1 MTPRYRKTA
10 LVKVFLLASFI
21 LGCARPAHGQTIE
34 QRAKIRG
41 DSVLAVSRCWKPIRQ
56 LATTLP
62 ACVDSLAAAQLASV
76 SPFARATPNGVLFI
90 AAVGDT
96 FSVRALVI
104 RGYVFVGPLHGNG
117 LGYMH
122 SDLVVSALKEGAT
135 QILVTINGVTG
146 HANMIVVARPAVI
159 HAASGAPELPR
170 GSLDSMVAASRA
182 GDGLVYHL
190 ASDTTKCTQAGTPV
204 PCPTE

>member
-1 MTPRYRKTA
+1 MTRPGKA
-10 LVKVFLLASFI
+10 MLVKAFLLASFI
-21 LGCARPAHGQTIE
+21 LGCARPAHGQTLE

-56 LATTLP
+56 LATMLP
-62 ACVDSLAAAQLASV
+62 ACVDSLAAAQLTSV

-96 FSVRALVI
+96 FSVRAIVI

-117 LGYMH
+117 LGVMH

-170 GSLDSMVAASRA
+170 GSLDSMVAA
-182 GDGLVYHL
+182 
-190 ASDTTKCTQAGTPV
+190 
-204 PCPTE
+204 